1 MSKTGKI
8 TTDNE
13 QIVKSSLWE
22 QIEQLR
28 KRMMSV
34 IRAFYE
40 KHRSLTLASLFGLPT
55 FIIFLIPLY
64 DPSRGGLQ
72 TKYLLSTLA
81 FVFLFAAIALTLN
94 LEIGYLGIP
103 NFGKVAF
110 LMVGGYA
117 YAIFTTK
124 YGWSPLGGVLMAMII
139 TGLFGVLL
147 TIPTLKLRE
156 DYLAIVTIVAGE
168 ILRNIANN
176 QPKELGGF
184 SGFNSENPIFKK
196 FSPDLLLAGVF
207 LDIMSIAIVWGVLG
221 ISFITY
227 LFYYRRYL
235 EHFSEQYAQEFAM
248 GKSLTWTVIIS
259 SIVIILNYYQW
270 YSPNPL
276 FGIDMLL
283 IILTVGILLYKTVWK
298 GAIVII
304 YPKLKKGDKPY
315 KKIGYGLIRFQ
326 ITPYQ
331 MFGLYF
337 LGTVAVSIVY
347 YLFPNSRNITTRFN
361 AVNWYNT
368 LATLGVLMITFVI
381 MEELYY
387 SPFGRTLRSI
397 REDDTSSLAVGKSLF
412 IFRLKALV
420 ISSVISGLVGAMYAM
435 QIFAITPQAFLP
447 IITFNL
453 YIMVI
458 IGGTGNNKGVIYG
471 AFLIQILIQATR
483 RLSER
488 TFYYPFFTPKP
499 VVPGIDREVNP
510 FNLALI
516 VVGISL
522 IVFLIYAP
530 EGIFPEDR
538 YGINRKYREIYEM
551 EKGKTVELTP
561 YTKLLMEVTRTPKEK
576 LPITTAPQ
584 EKAMEV
590 KQ

>member
-1 MSKTGKI
+1 MSKKEETIIDREKI
-8 TTDNE
+8 EEPSLWKRIMGVKND
-13 QIVKSSLWE
+13 IVKYVRL
-22 QIEQLR
+22 L
-28 KRMMSV
+28 
-34 IRAFYE
+34 YE
-40 KHRSLTLASLFGLPT
+40 RHRSLTLASIFGLPT

-64 DPSRGGLQ
+64 DPDRGGLQ
-72 TKYLLSTLA
+72 TRYLLNTLA

-110 LMVGGYA
+110 LMVGGYT
-117 YAIFTTK
+117 YAIFTTR
-124 YGWSPLGGVLMAMII
+124 YGWDPLSGVVMAMII

-176 QPKELGGF
+176 QPKQFGGF
-184 SGFNSENPIFKK
+184 SGFNAENPIFKK
-196 FSPDLLLAGVF
+196 FSPDLLLGGVF
-207 LDIMSIAIVWGVLG
+207 LDIFSIFIVWGVLAL
-221 ISFITY
+221 SFFVY
-227 LFYYRRYL
+227 QFYYRKYL
-235 EHFSEQYAQEFAM
+235 AHFPEEYSQEFAM
-248 GKSLTWTVIIS
+248 GKTLTWTVVAS
-259 SIVIILNYYQW
+259 AIVITLNFNRLYASQ
-270 YSPNPL
+270 PL

-283 IILTVGILLYKTVWK
+283 IILVTGILLFKTVWK
-298 GAIVII
+298 GKIVVP
-304 YPKLKKGDKPY
+304 YPILRKESKTFY
-315 KKIGYGLIRFQ
+315 RKIGFNRLHFQ
-326 ITPYQ
+326 IGPSG
-331 MFGLYF
+331 MFGFYF
-337 LGTVAVSIVY
+337 LGTLMVALVY
-347 YLFPNSRNITTRFN
+347 YTIPSTREITTRFN

-368 LATLGVLMITFVI
+368 LATLGVLIITFVV

-412 IFRLKALV
+412 SFRLKALV
-420 ISSVISGLVGAMYAM
+420 ISSIFSGLVGAMFAM
-435 QIFAITPQAFLP
+435 QIFAVTPQAFLP

-471 AFLIQILIQATR
+471 AVLIQILIQATR

-499 VVPGIDREVNP
+499 VIPGIEKEVNP

-516 VVGISL
+516 VVGVSL

-530 EGIFPEDR
+530 QGIFPEDR

-551 EKGKTVELTP
+551 EKGKTFELTA
-561 YTKLLMEVTRTPKEK
+561 YTKVLMEMTRTPVEK
-576 LPITTAPQ
+576 LPVTIPAEAKTEEEQ
-584 EKAMEV
+584 
-590 KQ
+590 